1 MLISKR
7 GVLISTPAYTVAKE
21 TSSIPWPNSL
31 LSAIQHDD
39 SVTGLKIIIINTS
52 AMQGIFGASLH
63 DVV

>member
-39 SVTGLKIIIINTS
+39 SVTGLKIIIINIIVMGPERGATS
-52 AMQGIFGASLH
+52 
-63 DVV
+63 